1 MTSGFWP
8 ITRYLV
14 MRLAPVCLIVFSLL
28 HGSLSWSETRHLA
41 EAGPDEW
48 IQHLTTIHTRWLAIH
63 LGGVALFPLLALTIW
78 WMLPASGLATRISQI
93 ALVIYAPLY
102 VAVDAV
108 LGIGSSILLSYRQQL
123 APADRAGADG
133 AFSALFFEPSPI
145 DWLDQGASIAWKVGA
160 FAAAIAVWR
169 TSGWRVSLPLAV
181 AGWALAKSHFP
192 PYGAVAGLALI
203 VAVWQH
209 TARARSA
216 GKTER
221 QIVTGTLA
229 AQPTHENRVG

>member
-1 MTSGFWP
+1 MTSRFWP
-8 ITRYLV
+8 VTRYLV

-48 IQHLTTIHTRWLAIH
+48 IQHLTTIRTRWLAIH
-63 LGGVALFPLLALTIW
+63 LAGVALFPLLALTIW
-78 WMLPASGLATRISQI
+78 WMLPASGLATRISQA
-93 ALVIYAPLY
+93 ALIIYAPLY

-108 LGIGSSILLSYRQQL
+108 LGIGSSILLNHRQQL

-145 DWLDQGASIAWKVGA
+145 DWLDQGASIAWEVGA
-160 FAAAIAVWR
+160 FAAAIALWR

-192 PYGAVAGLALI
+192 PYGEVAGLALL

-216 GKTER
+216 ERPER
-221 QIVTGTLA
+221 QIVTGALA
-229 AQPTHENRVG
+229 APAETRELSG